1 MEQLGSRLDGSLV
14 HRFDIWHREGD
25 LRSCC
30 GLALGCVALEV
41 QERSVLPGGRGVGP
55 AGPAIVLAVTGALV
69 VGARC
74 LMNCD
79 NGVDFKALT
88 STPPPSTGEPRRDA
102 PVAGVTEDIAFR
114 LGYPVPG
121 WTAIEPLD
129 EWWFVT
135 PVAKLEPTAFV
146 DSPSL
151 LNR

>member
-1 MEQLGSRLDGSLV
+1 MLRLV
-14 HRFDIWHREGD
+14 RQHI
-25 LRSCC
+25 
-30 GLALGCVALEV
+30 
-41 QERSVLPGGRGVGP
+41 
-55 AGPAIVLAVTGALV
+55 
-69 VGARC
+69 
-74 LMNCD
+74 MNFD

-146 DSPSL
+146 ESPPALARRGVFIRRASPERL
-151 LNR
+151 PARPLNRRI